1 MRKGQERGLVVTGYS
16 DGGGGEDVE
25 EESVVVVV
33 IKGDGLVE
41 KEMVD
46 VG

>member
-16 DGGGGEDVE
+16 DGGGGEDVDE
-25 EESVVVVV
+25 KSVVVVV
-33 IKGDGLVE
+33 KGDGLVE
-41 KEMVD
+41 KEMVH